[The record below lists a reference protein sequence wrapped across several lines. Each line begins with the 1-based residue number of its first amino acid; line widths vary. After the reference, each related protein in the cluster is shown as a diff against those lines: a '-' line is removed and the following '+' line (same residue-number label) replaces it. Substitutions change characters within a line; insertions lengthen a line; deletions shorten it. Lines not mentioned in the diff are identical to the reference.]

1 VKELVPA
8 GKLIF
13 PQSDQEEE
21 YVAKRLDP
29 EIHSDFLG
37 LSLGIGMRHR
47 QGIFDWQ
54 AQLGMQA
61 YVRNADTITIGV
73 DAFFYGDPDGSTV
86 QTAYCANS
94 TLVTD
99 EAGKWRRSTVDGL
112 GRLIEADEPNST
124 TAQVTACPAQGDPI
138 WATTYTNDALD
149 DLSAAVQGGSRNRSF
164 VYDSLKR
171 LASSSN
177 PESGT
182 ITYTY
187 GSDGNVT
194 TRKDARN
201 ITTTY
206 TNDTLNRVTQKSYSD
221 GTPTANYL
229 YDVAGGFGGTFS
241 NVVGRMTEAYT
252 GSGNP
257 LVSASVFGYD
267 TLGRVLM
274 NNQCDPSTCPAGT
287 GYAMNYAYDLAGDM
301 TSSSASAAQYTLTY
315 AYDTAAR
322 VIGITSNLSDGNHP
336 ATLATVNSYFS
347 NDQVQQIFYGV
358 NGPTETD
365 MLNARLQPCRY
376 SLGSSTTLLKTCS
389 DQVPSGNIQDLSYGF
404 NFGSGDNGN
413 VVAAAGVGS
422 QAFNRSYSYDQVN
435 RIWTMAGSGGS
446 CTGLQWTYDQWGN
459 RTAQSP
465 TGGTCNSSSLGYS
478 TNNQISSSGFVYD
491 ASGNM
496 THDASHSY
504 FFDAES
510 RIIQVDGTAG
520 NCATAT
526 ACYSYDALGRRVE
539 RTTGGVKTDYLYDL
553 SGHPVTEFSSSCSMC
568 WTVGYIYLNG
578 GLVAQYSGGTTSFVH
593 GDNLGSSRIVTSLTG
608 GVTDCNAFYPYGEQD
623 TTICSSTSLT
633 THKFEGKERDTET
646 LNDNFGAR
654 YYSSSLGRWLS
665 ADWSAIP
672 KPVPY
677 ANFTN
682 PQTLNLYA
690 MVRDNPETFADL
702 DGHCPECVVEEEIE
716 EGAEELAETPEGQRV
731 LGEVE
736 SSASSVVE
744 TMEAGA
750 DTFNKALLGAAV
762 VVTSLLPAGDNKPSN
777 TQYVP
782 PNANQTG
789 ASPQPNQ
796 PTNPSGPPTPP
807 APTTQD
813 SSKRHTRDKHQGD
826 HPSRT
831 ADKLR
836 KRPSWNPKKKAGGPA
851 SPKPKS
857 TTPPPPPP
865 NPKIDDSTIGGS
877 GS

>member
-1 VKELVPA
+1 ML
-8 GKLIF
+8 
-13 PQSDQEEE
+13 QET
-21 YVAKRLDP
+21 
-29 EIHSDFLG
+29 S
-37 LSLGIGMRHR
+37 
-47 QGIFDWQ
+47 
-54 AQLGMQA
+54 
-61 YVRNADTITIGV
+61 
-73 DAFFYGDPDGSTV
+73 
-86 QTAYCANS
+86 
-94 TLVTD
+94 
-99 EAGKWRRSTVDGL
+99 
-112 GRLIEADEPNST
+112 
-124 TAQVTACPAQGDPI
+124 
-138 WATTYTNDALD
+138 
-149 DLSAAVQGGSRNRSF
+149 
-164 VYDSLKR
+164 
-171 LASSSN
+171 
-177 PESGT
+177 
-182 ITYTY
+182 
-187 GSDGNVT
+187 
-194 TRKDARN
+194 
-201 ITTTY
+201 
-206 TNDTLNRVTQKSYSD
+206 
-221 GTPTANYL
+221 
-229 YDVAGGFGGTFS
+229 
-241 NVVGRMTEAYT
+241 RMT
-252 GSGNP
+252 
-257 LVSASVFGYD
+257 
-267 TLGRVLM
+267 
-274 NNQCDPSTCPAGT
+274 
-287 GYAMNYAYDLAGDM
+287 
-301 TSSSASAAQYTLTY
+301 
-315 AYDTAAR
+315 
-322 VIGITSNLSDGNHP
+322 
-336 ATLATVNSYFS
+336 
-347 NDQVQQIFYGV
+347 
-358 NGPTETD
+358 
-365 MLNARLQPCRY
+365 
-376 SLGSSTTLLKTCS
+376 
-389 DQVPSGNIQDLSYGF
+389 
-404 NFGSGDNGN
+404 
-413 VVAAAGVGS
+413 
-422 QAFNRSYSYDQVN
+422 
-435 RIWTMAGSGGS
+435 
-446 CTGLQWTYDQWGN
+446 
-459 RTAQSP
+459 
-465 TGGTCNSSSLGYS
+465 
-478 TNNQISSSGFVYD
+478 
-491 ASGNM
+491 
-496 THDASHSY
+496 SHSY
-504 FFDAES
+504 FYDAES
-510 RIIQVDGTAG
+510 RITQVDGTAG

-539 RTTGGVKTDYLYDL
+539 RTTEGVKTDYLYDL
-553 SGHPVTEFSSSCSMC
+553 SEHPVTEFSSSCSMC

-578 GLVAQYSGGTTSFVH
+578 GLAAQYSGGTTSFVH